1 MAAPDGN
8 NVQVA
13 TVAGAGFTA
22 PMVGY
27 FVTVAGMSNGVNN
40 GTFLVTAQAGTTIS
54 YVNASGVV
62 EASISATFDIYAPF
76 SIGDDVDFIA
86 SDRKAIKG
94 TANHTDA
101 VPTYERPTAVG
112 TNVSANLTNI
122 AGKTT
127 DAMFINETRKFE
139 NATVAAGNLVITLT
153 DAGNMQHADA
163 TDRTGIPIQDGADS
177 GNLESCYAEVIDPD
191 TGQALEVD
199 GRSRGQI
206 DCDSVAAAVLP
217 ADGETVVL
225 DDGTNAAVTF
235 EFDTNGSV
243 TETATLRQVDISA
256 AADEDDVRDA
266 LIEAINRAPALDISA
281 TSGGAGLVD
290 LVNNT
295 GGTAGNVAI
304 TETVT
309 DDDFTVTGMTGGL
322 ATAGERIY
330 GFTQAGS
337 STEPNSVE
345 VKFYS
350 RAHGEPLSTA
360 NAYTWESVHPT
371 TVDVYFAYAQRVD
384 NLDVNAFRR
393 MLVHGIVGDAAMH
406 QGILRLVNAIGIGVN
421 DEDLSAVLTN
431 LTDFYVF
438 SGLLASPTVVDALN
452 EINEQIGD
460 RDYTGPILSDG
471 QTITASLQALSNAIA
486 ASSLTRVIER
496 LSAAIP
502 KNSAHTLPGS
512 NTYTLDATNNG
523 LNMFV
528 FWRKQLRDP
537 GPNTVESNDYAETS
551 TTQITP
557 YEQIKEGDSINYLIL
572 Q

>member
-1 MAAPDGN
+1 M
-8 NVQVA
+8 
-13 TVAGAGFTA
+13 
-22 PMVGY
+22 
-27 FVTVAGMSNGVNN
+27 
-40 GTFLVTAQAGTTIS
+40 
-54 YVNASGVV
+54 
-62 EASISATFDIYAPF
+62 
-76 SIGDDVDFIA
+76 
-86 SDRKAIKG
+86 
-94 TANHTDA
+94 
-101 VPTYERPTAVG
+101 
-112 TNVSANLTNI
+112 
-122 AGKTT
+122 
-127 DAMFINETRKFE
+127 
-139 NATVAAGNLVITLT
+139 
-153 DAGNMQHADA
+153 
-163 TDRTGIPIQDGADS
+163 
-177 GNLESCYAEVIDPD
+177 
-191 TGQALEVD
+191 
-199 GRSRGQI
+199 
-206 DCDSVAAAVLP
+206 
-217 ADGETVVL
+217 
-225 DDGTNAAVTF
+225 
-235 EFDTNGSV
+235 
-243 TETATLRQVDISA
+243 TETGTLRQVDISA
-256 AADEDDVRDA
+256 ASDEDDVRDA
-266 LIEAINRAPALDISA
+266 LIEAINRAPTLDISA

-304 TETVT
+304 TDTVT
-309 DDDFTVTGMTGGL
+309 DANFTVTGMTGGL

-360 NAYTWESVHPT
+360 NAYTWESGHPT

-431 LTDFYVF
+431 LTDFFVF
-438 SGLLASPTVVDALN
+438 SGLPAAPTVVDALN

-460 RDYTGPILSDG
+460 RDYTGSILSDG
-471 QTITASLQALSNAIA
+471 QTVTASLQALSDAIG

-502 KNSAHTLPGS
+502 KNTAHTLPGS

-523 LNMFV
+523 LNMYV
-528 FWRKQLRDP
+528 IWRKQWRDP
-537 GPNTVESNDYAETS
+537 GPNTVQSNDYAETS